1 MSTFVNFTS
10 LSKEL
15 FFDKEV
21 PNAVV
26 DIHGNLIIHIYNKLM
41 SQYIVINYQGVQSM
55 YYLIDIT
62 MSILRLHFCNH
73 SPVANIS
80 FESFYVSK
88 SSHTISIYD
97 AQGLALGDFDDFGS
111 SLFLKECYPFFML
124 TITKLPMFINLDVA
138 KLVSICEE
146 IASEDVPVNALADS
160 MEACVLLTMQI
171 SSDKNLSTH
180 YQSLYD
186 ILKPIRCYLQPNVLI
201 ILTSV
206 IFYKSFKKTEKDL
219 FRQKIASIRKQYL
232 I

>member
-1 MSTFVNFTS
+1 
-10 LSKEL
+10 
-15 FFDKEV
+15 
-21 PNAVV
+21 
-26 DIHGNLIIHIYNKLM
+26 
-41 SQYIVINYQGVQSM
+41 
-55 YYLIDIT
+55 
-62 MSILRLHFCNH
+62 
-73 SPVANIS
+73 
-80 FESFYVSK
+80 
-88 SSHTISIYD
+88 
-97 AQGLALGDFDDFGS
+97 
-111 SLFLKECYPFFML
+111 ML

-206 IFYKSFKKTEKDL
+206 IFYKSFKTIEKDL